1 MKPVNSIPDGSI
13 IAKSVYNSRGVVLLR
28 AGFEWN
34 HKLKDILYENGIY
47 SLYVHDRYSDQ
58 IIDDVISDTL
68 RRSAVNSVKN
78 TFKVFNKGFSSQKK
92 ITKQTQ
98 NSFDDML
105 NTANT
110 LVENILNQKD
120 ILINLVDI
128 KNMDDY
134 TYQHC
139 INVAILAIV
148 VGIERKYSHKVLSQI
163 ALGCMLHDFGKS
175 FIPNHIL
182 NKPGKLTEEE
192 METMKTHSQI
202 GYEYLKSFSRL
213 TGLSLSIIRDHHERK
228 LGQGYPRQLIEK
240 DISEYASLGM
250 VCDVYDALTSDRP
263 YRLGFSPNEAIEF
276 LYAGAADEFDVDIIN
291 SFTKC
296 IAPYPPGSVVVLNN
310 NQIAVVDKVNKQ
322 CSLRPTVKLIDITD
336 NFGNPMSINLIDC
349 PTLVIKG
356 LSKN

>member
-28 AGFEWN
+28 AGYEWN
-34 HKLKDILYENGIY
+34 QKLKDIVYENGIY

-68 RRSAVNSVKN
+68 RRNAVKSVKN
-78 TFKVFNKGFSSQKK
+78 NYKVFSKELASNNK
-92 ITKQTQ
+92 ITRKTQ
-98 NSFDDML
+98 VSFDEMV
-105 NTANT
+105 NTANS
-110 LVENILNQKD
+110 LVDNILTQKE

-148 VGIERKYSHKVLSQI
+148 VGMERKYSNKVLTQI
-163 ALGCMLHDFGKS
+163 ALGCILHDFGKS

-182 NKPGKLTEEE
+182 NKPGKLSEEE
-192 METMKTHSQI
+192 MAVMKTHSQI
-202 GYEYLKSFSRL
+202 GYEYLQKFSRL

-228 LGQGYPRQLIEK
+228 SGQGYPRHLKEPE
-240 DISEYASLGM
+240 ISEYARLAM

-263 YRLGFSPNEAIEF
+263 YRPGFSPNEAIEF
-276 LYAGAADEFDVDIIN
+276 LYAGATDAFDIDIIN

-296 IAPYPPGSVVVLNN
+296 IAPYPPGSVVLLNN
-310 NQIAVVDKVNKQ
+310 NQIAVVEKVNKQ
-322 CSLRPTVKLIDITD
+322 YPLRPIITLINVTD
-336 NFGNPMSINLIDC
+336 NLGDSISIDLIDC
-349 PTLVIKG
+349 PTLIIKE
-356 LSKN
+356 LSKE